1 MTRGSNSTAGTP
13 KRGEYFLE
21 SYYRHDF
28 PHFTDKETDEW
39 RDYLKSKWQSPNRNA
54 GNSVTEAVC
63 FPFMLHISFG
73 LKYRLNL
80 IKNAIPVSDF
90 HGLVDRR
97 EFDHIKIV
105 DNIIKSRK
113 KF

>member
-1 MTRGSNSTAGTP
+1 MPLNLGTLHP
-13 KRGEYFLE
+13 KNAKSLE
-21 SYYRHDF
+21 
-28 PHFTDKETDEW
+28 PQETT
-39 RDYLKSKWQSPNRNA
+39 SKW
-54 GNSVTEAVC
+54 GGEGVC
-63 FPFMLHISFG
+63 LLFMLHISFG

-113 KF
+113 KFLM